1 MPFWFVANALEEIEG
16 CSGKN
21 SQTIVKEMIANVFR
35 AAIANNP
42 NELANLFYFMI
53 IKLAPEYEAIET
65 GVGQELVLKSVAKS
79 CGKTPKQIRDA
90 FKEEGDLG
98 AIVAKG
104 KKSQNTLGS
113 FFGGGKAAK
122 KKVLT
127 FQDIFTTFKRISN
140 MSGNSSVQ
148 EKENTIV
155 KLLQDADNTEA
166 KFIVRWLLK
175 NMRTGVAE
183 KTVLSALA
191 RAICYTPP
199 NLMRTPKQ
207 VLNMKKKVGEAD
219 FNELCAKV
227 EFAIK
232 EATCECPNFG

>member
-1 MPFWFVANALEEIEG
+1 M
-16 CSGKN
+16 
-21 SQTIVKEMIANVFR
+21 
-35 AAIANNP
+35 
-42 NELANLFYFMI
+42 
-53 IKLAPEYEAIET
+53 
-65 GVGQELVLKSVAKS
+65 LKSCAKA

-113 FFGGGKAAK
+113 FFGGAKANK
-122 KKVLT
+122 KKVLL
-127 FQDIFTTFKRISN
+127 FKDLFATFKKIST

-155 KLLQDADNTEA
+155 KLLQEAENIEA

-199 NLMRTPKQ
+199 DLMRTPKQ
-207 VLNMKKKVGEAD
+207 VLNMKKKVGETD
-219 FNELCAKV
+219 FNELC
-227 EFAIK
+227 
-232 EATCECPNFG
+232 